1 MLLVQLMCTT
11 RKVLS
16 NAADKLQVLAEKSDR
31 TNTDPHDLT
40 FSHSRIPAH
49 NSAQLPKTLA
59 TVALITATTLFTGC
73 AVSGTPAPDVGS
85 TAIGTNTTVTDHET
99 VRQTDAKGH
108 SLPFVTTFPRRWNSG
123 NDGTS
128 YEPCTSATT
137 DILRDAGLDPLSV
150 RDAATVDFQT
160 ARGCKWKY
168 SGRRLASLS
177 QTVGNS
183 SDLATYKSKQSTAV
197 TWNADIRVDG
207 RLVAV
212 STEPDGRICDTYVES
227 GTAIVVTSTYFN
239 HDRPPIDEICDKAI
253 AFTRATIDQ
262 MPE

>member
-1 MLLVQLMCTT
+1 MP
-11 RKVLS
+11 
-16 NAADKLQVLAEKSDR
+16 R
-31 TNTDPHDLT
+31 TNSRYWPRRAFKPTQIYMMLT
-40 FSHSRIPAH
+40 FSHPQISARS
-49 NSAQLPKTLA
+49 SAQLRKTLA
-59 TVALITATTLFTGC
+59 TVALTAATTLFTGC
-73 AVSGTPAPDVGS
+73 GVSGTPTPDAGS
-85 TAIGTNTTVTDHET
+85 TAIGTSATVSDNET
-99 VRQTDAKGH
+99 VRQTDAQGH
-108 SLPFVTTFPRRWNSG
+108 SLPFTTTFPRRWNSG

-197 TWNADIRVDG
+197 TWNDDIRING

-227 GTAIVVTSTYFN
+227 GTAVVVTSTYFN
-239 HDRPPIDEICDKAI
+239 HGRPPINEICDKAI

>member
-1 MLLVQLMCTT
+1 MM
-11 RKVLS
+11 
-16 NAADKLQVLAEKSDR
+16 
-31 TNTDPHDLT
+31 LT
-40 FSHSRIPAH
+40 FSHPQISARS
-49 NSAQLPKTLA
+49 SAQLRTTLA
-59 TVALITATTLFTGC
+59 ITAFAAATTLFTGC
-73 AVSGTPAPDVGS
+73 AVSGTSTPDAGRTVIS
-85 TAIGTNTTVTDHET
+85 TDTIVTDDET
-99 VRQTDAKGH
+99 VRQIDAEGRA
-108 SLPFVTTFPRRWNSG
+108 LPFTTTFPRRWNTG

-150 RDAATVDFQT
+150 KDAATVDFQT

-168 SGRRLASLS
+168 SDRRLASLS

-183 SDLATYKSKQSTAV
+183 SDLSTYKRDQSTAV
-197 TWNADIRVDG
+197 TWNNDIRMNG

-227 GTAIVVTSTYFN
+227 GTAIVVTSAYFN
-239 HDRPPIDEICDKAI
+239 HDRPPLDQICDKAI